1 MSQSIGMVSL
11 GCAKNQVDAEQML
24 FLLQQAGYNILP
36 EPAGADVVIVNT
48 CGFIESAKTE
58 AIDNILAMAQLKAEG
73 SVGKILV
80 TGCLAQ
86 RYQEE
91 ILKELPEVDGVLGTG
106 SYYDV
111 VSAVKQLLD
120 GAEGIEEYGDIQA
133 PVQECGRILT
143 TPKHYAYLKIAEG
156 CDNHCAFCII
166 PTLRGKYRSR
176 PMDKLI
182 EEAKELAVSGVKE
195 LIVVAQDTSRYGID
209 LYGERKLAELLRE
222 LCKIAGFVWVRVH
235 YLYPDE
241 MSDELIDVLANEPKI
256 VKYLDIPIQHIDD
269 GILKKMNRRGNS
281 KYLKAL
287 LTKLRDRIPGL
298 VLRTSLITG
307 LPGEGEKEFE
317 ALCDFLREYKL
328 ERVGAFAFSPEEG
341 TRAAK
346 MEYPDAEVARQRADV
361 VEEIQSRIM
370 DEWNESMM
378 GKKLQVLCEGYDA
391 DEECWYGRT
400 FADSPDIDGR
410 IWFTASR
417 HIKTG
422 DFVNVFVVGA
432 YDGELTGMLEE
443 DMEDN
448 DDGE

>member
-222 LCKIAGFVWVRVH
+222 LCKIDGFVWVRVH

-256 VKYLDIPIQHIDD
+256 VKYLDIPIQHINDD
-269 GILKKMNRRGNS
+269 ILRRMNRRGNGEYV
-281 KYLKAL
+281 KELFA
-287 LTKLRDRIPGL
+287 KLRREIPGL

-307 LPGEGEKEFE
+307 LPGEGEAEF
-317 ALCDFLREYKL
+317 AQLCDFLKEYKL

-341 TRAAK
+341 TRAAE
-346 MEYPDAEVARQRADV
+346 MEYPDTEIARQRADMV
-361 VEEIQSRIM
+361 AEIQSRIM
-370 DEWNESMM
+370 DDYNESCI
-378 GKKLQVLCEGYDA
+378 GKTMQVLCEGYDP
-391 DEECWYGRT
+391 DQESYYGRT
-400 FADSPDIDGR
+400 FADSPDIDGK
-410 IWFTASR
+410 IWFTAEK

-422 DFVNVFVVGA
+422 DFADVRVVDA
-432 YDGELTGMLEE
+432 DDGELVGVLEE
-443 DMEDN
+443 EYN
-448 DDGE
+448 DDCE

>member
-222 LCKIAGFVWVRVH
+222 LCKIDGFVWVRVH

-378 GKKLQVLCEGYDA
+378 GKRLQVLCEGYDA

>member
-182 EEAKELAVSGVKE
+182 EEAKELAASGVKE

-209 LYGERKLAELLRE
+209 LYGERKLADLLRE
-222 LCKIAGFVWVRVH
+222 LCKIDGFVWVRVH

-410 IWFTASR
+410 ILFDSEEELTP
-417 HIKTG
+417 G
-422 DFVNVFVVGA
+422 DFVTVEVTDA
-432 YDGELTGMLEE
+432 CDGELIGV
-443 DMEDN
+443 MEDAEN
-448 DDGE
+448 DDCE

>member
-182 EEAKELAVSGVKE
+182 EEAKELAASGVKE

-222 LCKIAGFVWVRVH
+222 LCKIDGFVWVRVH

-361 VEEIQSRIM
+361 VRKSSRAS
-370 DEWNESMM
+370 WTN
-378 GKKLQVLCEGYDA
+378 G
-391 DEECWYGRT
+391 T
-400 FADSPDIDGR
+400 SP
-410 IWFTASR
+410 
-417 HIKTG
+417 
-422 DFVNVFVVGA
+422 
-432 YDGELTGMLEE
+432 
-443 DMEDN
+443 
-448 DDGE
+448 

>member
-182 EEAKELAVSGVKE
+182 VEAKELAVSGVKE

-222 LCKIAGFVWVRVH
+222 LCKIDGFVWVRVH

-410 IWFTASR
+410 ILFDSEEELTP
-417 HIKTG
+417 G
-422 DFVNVFVVGA
+422 DFVTVEVTDA
-432 YDGELTGMLEE
+432 CDGELIGV
-443 DMEDN
+443 MEDAEN
-448 DDGE
+448 DDCE

>member
-176 PMDKLI
+176 PMEKLI
-182 EEAKELAVSGVKE
+182 EEAKELAASGVKE

-222 LCKIAGFVWVRVH
+222 LCKIDGFVWVRVH

-378 GKKLQVLCEGYDA
+378 GKRLQVLCEGYDA

-410 IWFTASR
+410 ILFDSEEELTP
-417 HIKTG
+417 G
-422 DFVNVFVVGA
+422 DFVTVEVTDA
-432 YDGELTGMLEE
+432 CDGELIGV
-443 DMEDN
+443 MEDAEN
-448 DDGE
+448 DDCE

>member
-120 GAEGIEEYGDIQA
+120 SAEGIEEYGDIQA

-176 PMDKLI
+176 PMEKLI
-182 EEAKELAVSGVKE
+182 EEAKELAASGVKE

-222 LCKIAGFVWVRVH
+222 LCKIDGFVWVRVH

-410 IWFTASR
+410 ILFDSEEELTP
-417 HIKTG
+417 G
-422 DFVNVFVVGA
+422 DFVTVEVTDA
-432 YDGELTGMLEE
+432 CDGELIGV
-443 DMEDN
+443 MEDAEN
-448 DDGE
+448 DDCE

>member
-222 LCKIAGFVWVRVH
+222 LCKIDGFVWVRVH

-391 DEECWYGRT
+391 DEKCWYGRT

-410 IWFTASR
+410 ILFDSEEELTP
-417 HIKTG
+417 G
-422 DFVNVFVVGA
+422 DFVTVEVTDA
-432 YDGELTGMLEE
+432 CDGELIGV
-443 DMEDN
+443 MEDAEN
-448 DDGE
+448 DDCE